1 MPATQTA
8 ATDSNLFTVIDTYG
22 DADFGTISAAMEH
35 AFLFESFGRKV
46 SVCGP
51 RGWVYV
57 NGRFVGDLAK

>member
-1 MPATQTA
+1 MNA
-8 ATDSNLFTVIDTYG
+8 ATETACPAFTVIQSYGEANVDTL
-22 DADFGTISAAMEH
+22 TAALEM
-35 AFLFESFGRKV
+35 AFLYESLGRKV